1 MKLFDS
7 HLHLTDSSFEE
18 DRIEILS
25 RARDAGVA
33 GMVTV
38 ASDLEDARAALRLAD
53 DTPGLWSTA
62 GLHPHDARAFDSARD
77 PDALRSLATEPSVVA
92 IGETGLDYFYDN
104 SPRAQQGEAFE
115 AQLEVAAETGLPAV
129 VHSRASD
136 ADTVSFIRR
145 FAGRVRGVLHCF
157 SGGEALLDAGLDEGW
172 FVSFS
177 GIVTF
182 KKFGDDELVR
192 RVPEER
198 LLIETDSPYLAP
210 VPKRGKRNEPA
221 FLRHTCEAVASIRG
235 TTPEALAERTAE
247 NACRLYGVE
256 LPS

>member
-1 MKLFDS
+1 
-7 HLHLTDSSFEE
+7 
-18 DRIEILS
+18 
-25 RARDAGVA
+25 
-33 GMVTV
+33 MVTV
-38 ASDLEDARAALRLAD
+38 ASDLRDAREALRLAD
-53 DTPGLWSTA
+53 DTTGLWCTA
-62 GLHPHDARAFDSARD
+62 GLHPHDARAFDAVRD

-104 SPRAQQGEAFE
+104 SPRTEQGEAFE
-115 AQLEVAAETGLPAV
+115 AQLEVAAETGLPVV

-136 ADTVSFIRR
+136 AETVSFIRR

-157 SGGEALLDAGLDEGW
+157 SGGAALLEAGLDEGW

-177 GIVTF
+177 GMVTF
-182 KKFGDDELVR
+182 KKFADEELVR
-192 RVPEER
+192 RVPDER

-235 TTPEALAERTAE
+235 ARPEATAERTAE
-247 NACRLYGVE
+247 NACRFYQVE